1 MRTTLSLE
9 EDVYRKLKSEMRRT
23 GRPFKE
29 LVNDLLRRS
38 LSQKEISP
46 PRSFRV
52 DARDMGLREGIDL
65 SNIHQLLDDLD
76 GAARR

>member
-9 EDVYRKLKSEMRRT
+9 EDVYRKLKSEVRRT
-23 GRPFKE
+23 GRSFKE
-29 LVNDLLRRS
+29 LINDLLRRS
-38 LSQKEISP
+38 LYQKENAP

-76 GAARR
+76 GASRR

>member
-1 MRTTLSLE
+1 LSLE
-9 EDVYRKLKSEMRRT
+9 DDVYRKLKSEVRRT

-38 LSQKEISP
+38 LSQKENSP